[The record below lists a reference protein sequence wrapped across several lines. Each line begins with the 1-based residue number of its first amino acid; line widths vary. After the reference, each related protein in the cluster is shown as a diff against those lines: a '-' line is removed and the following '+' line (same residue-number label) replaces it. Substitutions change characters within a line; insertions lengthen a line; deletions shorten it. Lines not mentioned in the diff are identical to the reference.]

1 MMWYFTDGRSRTAPP
16 RTRTTECSWRL
27 WPIPG
32 MYAVT
37 SMPFESRTRAILRSA
52 EFGFFGVMVRT
63 TVQTPRFW
71 GAPFGRTECRPLSE
85 FHVRRRAGVSTF
97 LRWGFRPFRISCE
110 VVGTGHS
117 FYYHSARAKTRTC
130 GHASLTSPPGS
141 GTPAEASAPGVARP
155 HSQDRERADTRNEG
169 PGGAFTARKS
179 ADREVCRTDG
189 KRSIKSGSGHPGR
202 HPCWA
207 GYRAPEA
214 AAVFKSAPGR
224 PPLSVTVDAPQK
236 PGREPAAVGDH

>member
-1 MMWYFTDGRSRTAPP
+1 M
-16 RTRTTECSWRL
+16 
-27 WPIPG
+27 PG

-71 GAPFGRTECRPLSE
+71 GAPFGRTEWRPLSE

-117 FYYHSARAKTRTC
+117 FYLLGLARAKTRF
-130 GHASLTSPPGS
+130 GGSASLTSPPGT
-141 GTPAEASAPGVARP
+141 GTPAKSF
-155 HSQDRERADTRNEG
+155 G
-169 PGGAFTARKS
+169 PGRSAAALTKSRGADARNDHPEGAITARKS
-179 ADREVCRTDG
+179 ADGEV
-189 KRSIKSGSGHPGR
+189 
-202 HPCWA
+202 
-207 GYRAPEA
+207 
-214 AAVFKSAPGR
+214 
-224 PPLSVTVDAPQK
+224 
-236 PGREPAAVGDH
+236 

>member
-1 MMWYFTDGRSRTAPP
+1 
-16 RTRTTECSWRL
+16 
-27 WPIPG
+27 
-32 MYAVT
+32 
-37 SMPFESRTRAILRSA
+37 MPFERRTRAILRSA

-71 GAPFGRTECRPLSE
+71 GAPFGRTEWRPFRE

-117 FYYHSARAKTRTC
+117 FYYRSITALRAKTRTC

-141 GTPAEASAPGVARP
+141 GTPAEASVPGVARP

-169 PGGAFTARKS
+169 PEGPS
-179 ADREVCRTDG
+179 PPE
-189 KRSIKSGSGHPGR
+189 
-202 HPCWA
+202 
-207 GYRAPEA
+207 RAPTEKYA
-214 AAVFKSAPGR
+214 GPAENGQSSVGR
-224 PPLSVTVDAPQK
+224 TTSTAETWQPQ
-236 PGREPAAVGDH
+236 